1 MVVERAGADATQWPG
16 NVAGNRPSVLT
27 DEPSVQAGDERAGVS
42 AIDHNVSLTN
52 AAAGKETAADA
63 ISHITRYAIEAPI
76 TQYICYIA
84 RDRLNI
90 LFQQLDAEALENPHI
105 GNTLS
110 MLSFGHPEAAAE
122 NPRARLA
129 TVSRLA
135 IVRDY
140 LERTTPIGD
149 LAAIVTVRGRL
160 NHDWYLASSSFKV
173 SAWDGS
179 QPNVYLE
186 GNVADFRLRLSC
198 AKEDF
203 SGLGREGAKV
213 IPTSTNRFLF
223 EERATLPMQGLIRL
237 ADIDRRNKLLMG
249 APLYLVLNPLNVDL
263 GEYNDVVL

>member
-1 MVVERAGADATQWPG
+1 MLTLPAQIHDLADIVPNA
-16 NVAGNRPSVLT
+16 SYHVL
-27 DEPSVQAGDERAGVS
+27 PKG
-42 AIDHNVSLTN
+42 
-52 AAAGKETAADA
+52 
-63 ISHITRYAIEAPI
+63 EAPFA
-76 TQYICYIA
+76 QYICYIA
-84 RDRLNI
+84 RERLNL
-90 LFQQLDAEALENPHI
+90 LFQQLDAEALEDFRSD
-105 GNTLS
+105 NTLS
-110 MLSFGHPEAAAE
+110 RLSFGHPGAAGE
-122 NPRARLA
+122 NPRTRLA
-129 TVSRLA
+129 AVSQLA

-140 LERTTPIGD
+140 LGRSTRVGD
-149 LAAIVTVRGRL
+149 LETIVTARGRL
-160 NHDWYLASSSFKV
+160 DHDWYLVSANFKV

-223 EERATLPMQGLIRL
+223 EQRATLPMQGLVRL
-237 ADIDRRNKLLMG
+237 ADIDRPSKLIMG